1 VNIAK
6 YVRLRGLSLEAF
18 QMAHTAEVTAGTG
31 LGDVLAIYTGG
42 CLVVR
47 TRAGAPGVGE
57 ATGYPCPPLAA
68 VTVHTKRIETAAML
82 RDLRTVLEAEG
93 RKAVERAVDGD
104 FYSFLETARRFSIAV
119 GFLSKELDA
128 ELVKL
133 KGAVGHYAKKGV
145 LVVVAERDR
154 ADDVAER
161 LRRRRLGPVK
171 ICELKSRAVSPL

>member
-1 VNIAK
+1 
-6 YVRLRGLSLEAF
+6 
-18 QMAHTAEVTAGTG
+18 
-31 LGDVLAIYTGG
+31 
-42 CLVVR
+42 VVR
-47 TRAGAPGVGE
+47 IRPGAPGVGE
-57 ATGYPCPPLAA
+57 AVGYTCPPLAA

-82 RDLRTVLEAEG
+82 RDLRTALEVEG
-93 RKAVERAVDGD
+93 RKAVEQTIDGD

-145 LVVVAERDR
+145 LVVIAERDC

-161 LRRRRLGPVK
+161 LRRLGPVK
-171 ICELKSRAVSPL
+171 ICELKSRAVSLL